1 MMAYSILDLR
11 YHRNGAEEPVYPVV
25 LFGPE
30 NVVLADCGY
39 PGSLKLLKQALIGR
53 GNQAGAC
60 HKAGADPSG

>member
-11 YHRNGAEEPVYPVV
+11 YHRNGADEHVYPV
-25 LFGPE
+25 
-30 NVVLADCGY
+30 
-39 PGSLKLLKQALIGR
+39 IGR